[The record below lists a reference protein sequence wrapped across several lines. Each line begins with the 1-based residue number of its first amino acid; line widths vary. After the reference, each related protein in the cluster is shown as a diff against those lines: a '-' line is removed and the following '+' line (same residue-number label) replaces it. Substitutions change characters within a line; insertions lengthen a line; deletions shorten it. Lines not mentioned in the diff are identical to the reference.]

1 MIIELRFDY
10 GSSFASVPDGYITN
24 GKELQESFLSWVE
37 DQPENIIITKDGRA
51 AVGYS
56 DEDII
61 KYLNSVLLC
70 DSKEKAYLITKE
82 KVRKPIKFSISF

>member
-24 GKELQESFLSWVE
+24 GKELQKSFHAWVE

-61 KYLNSVLLC
+61 KYLKQYNLDNYTILVKGSRLMHMEDIVNFL
-70 DSKEKAYLITKE
+70 KK
-82 KVRKPIKFSISF
+82 

>member
-1 MIIELRFDY
+1 MIIELRFDF
-10 GSSFASVPDGYITN
+10 GSSFVSVPNGYITN

-37 DQPENIIITKDGRA
+37 DQPENIVITKDGRA

-82 KVRKPIKFSISF
+82 KVKKPIKFSISF

>member
-1 MIIELRFDY
+1 MIIELRFDF
-10 GSSFASVPDGYITN
+10 GSSFVSVPDGYIAN

-37 DQPENIIITKDGRA
+37 DQPENIVITKEGRA
-51 AVGYS
+51 AVSYS

-70 DSKEKAYLITKE
+70 DSKEKAYLITIE
-82 KVRKPIKFSISF
+82 KVRKPVEFSISF

>member
-1 MIIELRFDY
+1 MIIKLRFDY
-10 GSSFASVPDGYITN
+10 HSSFASVPDGYITN

-37 DQPENIIITKDGRA
+37 DQQENIVITKDGRA

-70 DSKEKAYLITKE
+70 DSREKAYMIPKE
-82 KVRKPIKFSISF
+82 KVRKPVNFTISF

>member
-24 GKELQESFLSWVE
+24 GKELQKSFHAWVE

-56 DEDII
+56 DEDNI
-61 KYLNSVLLC
+61 KYLNSVFLC
-70 DSKEKAYLITKE
+70 DSKEKAYLIPKE
-82 KVRKPIKFSISF
+82 KVRKPVEFSISF

>member
-24 GKELQESFLSWVE
+24 GKELQKSFHAWVE

-56 DEDII
+56 DEDIS
-61 KYLNSVLLC
+61 KYINSVLLC
-70 DSKEKAYLITKE
+70 DSREKAYLIPKE
-82 KVRKPIKFSISF
+82 KVRNPVNYAIFN

>member
-1 MIIELRFDY
+1 MIIKLRFDY
-10 GSSFASVPDGYITN
+10 HSSFASAPDGYITN

-70 DSKEKAYLITKE
+70 DSREKTYLIPKE

>member
-10 GSSFASVPDGYITN
+10 HSSFVFVPDGYIAN

-82 KVRKPIKFSISF
+82 KVRKPIKSMSLR

>member
-10 GSSFASVPDGYITN
+10 HSSFSSVPDGYIAN

-37 DQPENIIITKDGRA
+37 DQPENIVITKDGRA

-56 DEDII
+56 DEDIM
-61 KYLNSVLLC
+61 KYINSVLLC

>member
-10 GSSFASVPDGYITN
+10 HSSFASAPDGYITN

-37 DQPENIIITKDGRA
+37 DQPENIVITKYERA
-51 AVGYS
+51 AVSYS

-61 KYLNSVLLC
+61 KATPHNSARADPEKIWAQMYFVYL
-70 DSKEKAYLITKE
+70 KKK
-82 KVRKPIKFSISF
+82 